1 MRKTRFDLD
10 ATQLIRQWPESQPGT
25 LACYLAL
32 REIAA
37 LCEATSFHSSLEE
50 SSRRSL
56 LSETGTRRALDL
68 MQRRSLIEKR
78 RTGRGLAIQLFK
90 VAKV

>member
-1 MRKTRFDLD
+1 MKKVRFDID
-10 ATQLIRQWPESQPGT
+10 ATTLIRRWPESQPGT

-37 LCEATSFHSSLEE
+37 KCETTEFHSSLGEVA
-50 SSRRSL
+50 SVAL
-56 LSETGTRRALDL
+56 LSETGARRALDL
-68 MQRRSLIEKR
+68 MASRNLIDKQ
-78 RTGRGLAIQLFK
+78 RTGRGLNIRLLK

>member
-1 MRKTRFDLD
+1 MRKTRFDFD

-37 LCEATSFHSSLEE
+37 LCETTDFYTTIGEIGS
-50 SSRRSL
+50 RSL

-68 MQRRSLIEKR
+68 MQRRSLIDKR

>member
-1 MRKTRFDLD
+1 MRKARFDLD
-10 ATQLIRQWPESQPGT
+10 ATQLIRQWPEAQPGT

-37 LCEATSFHSSLEE
+37 LCETTDFYATLAEIGK
-50 SSRRSL
+50 RSL

-68 MQRRSLIEKR
+68 MQRRSLINKR
-78 RTGRGLAIQLFK
+78 RTGRGLAIKLYR